1 MANWLSLESTAEK
14 YGLPEKQLYEFV
26 RLGYVTYS
34 SIVDLIPDEE
44 GKVLI
49 DTDVLD
55 DYLYRHA
62 IDAYPEDSTITR
74 VPVKQLRWLEERQ
87 DELQETINELMEELC
102 ESERLVE
109 NYKEY
114 YFDEYNFSGTLFRL
128 INQLYAELGPSAR
141 VKYQK
146 TFESLCQL
154 ISERYNRS

>member
-55 DYLYRHA
+55 DYLHRHA
-62 IDAYPEDSTITR
+62 IGAYPEDSTITR
-74 VPVKQLRWLEERQ
+74 VPVEHLRWLEEQQ
-87 DELQETINELMEELC
+87 DELQETIDELMEELC
-102 ESERLVE
+102 ESEQLVE

-114 YFDEYNFSGTLFRL
+114 YFNEHNFSIALFRL
-128 INQLYAELGPSAR
+128 IYQLYAELTPSAR

-154 ISERYNRS
+154 VYERYNRS